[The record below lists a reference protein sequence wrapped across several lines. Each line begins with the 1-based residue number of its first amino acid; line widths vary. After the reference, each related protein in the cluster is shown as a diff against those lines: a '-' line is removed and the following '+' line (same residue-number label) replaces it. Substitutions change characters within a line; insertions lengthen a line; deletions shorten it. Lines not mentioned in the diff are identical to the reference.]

1 MLAWRAER
9 LVGVALGKT
18 FSDGTGW
25 VSQVAVARDQQGR
38 GIGSAL
44 LTEAFRRRLGAGA
57 TQIGLGVSAANPHAL
72 RLYQRLGLEI
82 DREWMAYRPV
92 DWPAPAGDTLHG

>member
-1 MLAWRAER
+1 MLAWRAGR

-25 VSQVAVARDQQGR
+25 ASQVAVARDQQGR

-44 LTEAFRRRLGAGA
+44 LTEAFRRRLSAGA
-57 TQIGLGVSAANPHAL
+57 TQIGLGVSAANPDAL

-92 DWPAPAGDTLHG
+92 G